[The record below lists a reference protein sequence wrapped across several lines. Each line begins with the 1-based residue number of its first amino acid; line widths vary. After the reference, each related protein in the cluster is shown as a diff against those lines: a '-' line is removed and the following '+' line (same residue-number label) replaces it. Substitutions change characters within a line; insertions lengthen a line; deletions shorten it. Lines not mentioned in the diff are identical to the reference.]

1 MRALVICT
9 RQLSSFTDIGY
20 CDPDHRVTPG
30 GTVYCLLYVH
40 TVILHLQGA
49 KNVYIIVFSRST
61 SPCL

>member
-1 MRALVICT
+1 MRTFVICT

-49 KNVYIIVFSRST
+49 KNFI
-61 SPCL
+61 